1 MTLDC
6 YSELAN
12 DTFLLNQV
20 GDAKSVTIYGC
31 SYCANQ
37 SIAYKND
44 ISVIGSSSLGG
55 LRFNCFAT
63 STEANRIKE
72 ILEKN
77 GKSARVKFF
86 GLPTSP
92 YCQLNQ
98 NDRKKIVKSAKNS
111 DAAIT
116 LSCMAGFGGIRSAL
130 PESVKVIP
138 GMTTLGTI
146 ASYMT
151 VEGGKVYLN
160 KAKSRVIR
168 FKQTT
173 LTP

>member
-1 MTLDC
+1 MGC
-6 YSELAN
+6 YSELAT

-20 GDAKSVTIYGC
+20 GDAKSVTIFGC
-31 SYCANQ
+31 GYCANQ
-37 SIAYKND
+37 SIAYKKD
-44 ISVIGSSSLGG
+44 IPVIGTSSFGG
-55 LRFNCFAT
+55 LRFSCFAT
-63 STEANRIKE
+63 SAEANRIKE
-72 ILEKN
+72 MLEQN
-77 GKSARVKFF
+77 GKSAKVKFF

-98 NDRKKIVKSAKNS
+98 NDRKKIANAVKGS

-116 LSCMAGFGGIRSAL
+116 LSCMAGFGGIKSAL

-138 GMTTLGTI
+138 GMTTVGTI

-151 VEGGKVYLN
+151 VEGGKVYLD

-168 FKQTT
+168 FKQADPT
-173 LTP
+173 L

>member
-1 MTLDC
+1 LGC
-6 YSELAN
+6 YSELAT

-20 GDAKSVTIYGC
+20 GDAKSVTIFGC
-31 SYCANQ
+31 GYCANQ
-37 SIAYKND
+37 SIAYKKD
-44 ISVIGSSSLGG
+44 ISVIGTSSLGG
-55 LRFNCFAT
+55 LRFSCFAT
-63 STEANRIKE
+63 SAEANRIKE
-72 ILEKN
+72 LLEQN
-77 GKSARVKFF
+77 GKSVNIKFF

-98 NDRKKIVKSAKNS
+98 KDRKKIVNAAKGS
-111 DAAIT
+111 DAAIA

-138 GMTTLGTI
+138 GMTTVGTI

-151 VEGGKVYLN
+151 VEGGKVYLD

-168 FKQTT
+168 FKQPEPTF
-173 LTP
+173 

>member
-1 MTLDC
+1 MGC
-6 YSELAN
+6 YSELAT

-20 GDAKSVTIYGC
+20 GDAKSVTIFGC
-31 SYCANQ
+31 GYCANQ
-37 SIAYKND
+37 SIAYKKD
-44 ISVIGSSSLGG
+44 IPVIGTSSFGG
-55 LRFNCFAT
+55 LRFRCFVT
-63 STEANRIKE
+63 SAEANRIKE
-72 ILEKN
+72 MLEQN
-77 GKSARVKFF
+77 GKSAKVKFF

-98 NDRKKIVKSAKNS
+98 NDRKKIANAAKDS

-116 LSCMAGFGGIRSAL
+116 LSCMAGFGGIKSAL

-138 GMTTLGTI
+138 GMTTVGTI

-151 VEGGKVYLN
+151 VEGGKVYLD

-168 FKQTT
+168 FKQADTT
-173 LTP
+173 L

>member
-1 MTLDC
+1 MGC
-6 YSELAN
+6 YSELAT

-20 GDAKSVTIYGC
+20 GDAKSVTIFGC
-31 SYCANQ
+31 GYCANQ
-37 SIAYKND
+37 SIAYKKD
-44 ISVIGSSSLGG
+44 ISLIGTSSFGG
-55 LRFNCFAT
+55 LRFSCFAT
-63 STEANRIKE
+63 SAEANRIKE
-72 ILEKN
+72 MMEQN
-77 GKSARVKFF
+77 GKSAKVKFF

-98 NDRKKIVKSAKNS
+98 NDRKKIANTAKGS

-138 GMTTLGTI
+138 GMTTVGTI

-151 VEGGKVYLN
+151 VEGGKVYLD

-168 FKQTT
+168 FKQADPT
-173 LTP
+173 L